1 MHAFHFSSRAADDM
15 ADIASYT
22 LSTWGVSQM
31 VKYLSAIEQ
40 CASLLAENPKLGRPC
55 VQIRPGLR
63 RFEKAEHVIYFR
75 TQPGGILVSRVLHR
89 SMNALHHDFDETE
102 E

>member
-1 MHAFHFSSRAADDM
+1 M

-22 LSTWGVSQM
+22 LNAWGVSQM

-40 CASLLAENPKLGRPC
+40 CASLLAENPRLGRPC
-55 VQIRPGLR
+55 APIRSGLR
-63 RFEKAEHVIYFR
+63 RFEKAAHVIYFR
-75 TQPGGILVSRVLHR
+75 PQPGGILVSRVLHR
-89 SMNALHHDFDETE
+89 SMNPLHHNFDETE